1 MKRSEM
7 VYLMSQMIR
16 LYRMDDVGDM
26 EAADRLLKVMEQEG
40 ILPPLRT
47 VSHTD
52 DIWDSAIC
60 AEMDGMEVKVAMW
73 DQEESVSKAKKKSPA
88 KRSRSGI
95 KKANH

>member
-16 LYRMDDVGDM
+16 LYRMDDVGDT
-26 EAADRLLKVMEQEG
+26 EAADRLLKVMEMEG
-40 ILPPLRT
+40 MLPPLRT

-73 DQEESVSKAKKKSPA
+73 ESETVSKAKKTPA

-95 KKANH
+95 KRANH